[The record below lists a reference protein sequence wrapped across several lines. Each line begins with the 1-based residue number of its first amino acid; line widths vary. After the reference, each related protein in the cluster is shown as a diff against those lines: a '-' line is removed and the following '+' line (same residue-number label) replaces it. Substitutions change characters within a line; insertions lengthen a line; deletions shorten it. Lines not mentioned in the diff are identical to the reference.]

1 MQEVQEQETQ
11 GDSLSVKS
19 SAKTSKVQL
28 KRIEP
33 RTKNQSK
40 IFDAFDRGENLFI
53 TGRAGTGKSFLSIY
67 LALEAI
73 NAKEFNELVIVR
85 SAVPARRQGFL
96 PGNEE
101 EKNAIFEQPYE
112 AIVNDLF
119 NTRGHYKFLKNEGKI
134 RFLSTSYLRG
144 ITIDNAVIYVD
155 EVQDFNG
162 GEIDTIITRT
172 GQDCQLIIS
181 GDAAQNDLLYL
192 HEESCIENL
201 TKIMKK
207 MPSFTTIE
215 MELED
220 IQRNDLVK
228 EWLIARDSISNTI
241 PRHF

>member
-1 MQEVQEQETQ
+1 MQEVNNQEQI

-19 SAKTSKVQL
+19 SAKISKIQL
-28 KRIEP
+28 KHVEP
-33 RTKNQSK
+33 RTKNQHK
-40 IFDAFDRGENLFI
+40 IFDAFERGDNLYI
-53 TGRAGTGKSFLSIY
+53 HGRAGTGKSFLSIY
-67 LALEAI
+67 LALDAI
-73 NAKEFNELVIVR
+73 NHKEFNELVIVR

-112 AIVNDLF
+112 AIVNDLY
-119 NTRGHYKFLKNEGKI
+119 NTKGHYKFLKNEGKI
-134 RFLSTSYLRG
+134 KFLSTSYLRG

-172 GQDCQLIIS
+172 GQNCQLIIS
-181 GDAAQNDLLYL
+181 GDAAQNDLIYL

-201 TKIMKK
+201 TKIIKK
-207 MPSFTTIE
+207 MASFKTIE

-220 IQRNDLVK
+220 IQRDDLVK
-228 EWLIARDSISNTI
+228 EWLIARDSISNTL